1 MEKKKVSI
9 RQLERYP
16 VYLNFLLSLRNSGID
31 KVSSKQIAEMMLCS
45 EEQVRKDLQLI
56 SPKKASPGRQ
66 RDVGV
71 LINLLKNFLGYNKV
85 NEAVLIGVGH
95 LGGALMS
102 FKGFIDFGLEIVA
115 GFDVNPA
122 LINTTIVDKPIY
134 DLMELPHMVEE
145 RKITIAILTTP
156 KSVSQEIVDKLV
168 EFGIKA
174 IWNYVPMHLNVPKDI
189 VIENVDFAASL
200 AILSHRINR
209 KI

>member
-45 EEQVRKDLQLI
+45 EEQVRKDLQLV

-66 RDVGV
+66 RDVGA

-102 FKGFIDFGLEIVA
+102 FKGFLDFGLEI
-115 GFDVNPA
+115 
-122 LINTTIVDKPIY
+122 NTTIAGKPIY
-134 DLMELPHMVEE
+134 DLAELPRILEE

-156 KSVSQEIVDKLV
+156 KSVSQETVDKLV
-168 EFGIKA
+168 DFGIKA
-174 IWNYVPMHLNVPKDI
+174 IWNYVPMHLNVPKDV